1 MHKKMIEFRVLVS
14 VEDNGELDEGTVRDG
29 IGMGIGRMVS
39 EGALTTIDDTSTV
52 IDSWNVSHVGTK
64 WM

>member
-39 EGALTTIDDTSTV
+39 EGALTAIDDTSTV